1 METVL
6 VLEDEP
12 INLKVIALA
21 LRLDGYRVLEAADG
35 NAAIQICNED
45 RKPIHL
51 LVADVQVPGIS
62 GTVVALELLSLWP
75 EIAILFTS
83 GTPVIDWAPHDLAGL
98 DYLSGAAVDF
108 LEKPFSPLTLGNKVR
123 QLLARPR
130 ERGASFLTMGRVI
143 ESNREQRLTDPRQ
156 DYSFHPLS
164 LTPKWSAPTKRLPLH
179 STFWCCIG
187 ACLVVLVL
195 FLLIIVSRLGY
206 VHR

>member
-21 LRLDGYRVLEAADG
+21 LRRAGYHVLEAADG
-35 NAAIQICNED
+35 NAAIQVCNEN
-45 RKPIHL
+45 RKPINL

-83 GTPVIDWAPHDLAGL
+83 GTPVIDWAPRDLAGL
-98 DYLSGAAVDF
+98 DHLSDAAVDF

-130 ERGASFLTMGRVI
+130 ETRGLFSYHG
-143 ESNREQRLTDPRQ
+143 EGHRE
-156 DYSFHPLS
+156 
-164 LTPKWSAPTKRLPLH
+164 
-179 STFWCCIG
+179 
-187 ACLVVLVL
+187 
-195 FLLIIVSRLGY
+195 
-206 VHR
+206 